1 MGSIVNRYISDRRIR
16 SNDAYTADG
25 DGEGEKRQDHC
36 VVPLVSTAVK
46 GTKVYQLLLVVSK
59 PAYVV

>member
-16 SNDAYTADG
+16 SNAAYTA

-59 PAYVV
+59 PAYVE